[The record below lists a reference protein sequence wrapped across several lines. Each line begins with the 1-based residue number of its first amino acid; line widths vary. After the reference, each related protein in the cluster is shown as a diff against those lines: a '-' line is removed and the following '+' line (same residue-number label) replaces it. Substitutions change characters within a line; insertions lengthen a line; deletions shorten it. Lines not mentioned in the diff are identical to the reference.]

1 MILKNL
7 PVFDCYLSYCIY
19 LLNFFENKKMTK
31 ILQQFCSK
39 LNMLFS
45 FYQAKFTS
53 SKYLSLAVTLYR
65 NKNFFPKSYDLLMPS
80 NFHLLL
86 KLQVLVFAYKET
98 LIVSIFFCPPP
109 TPLPHSIS
117 TGQLQWVSNFI
128 QACLAN
134 CYLYTSIVYYHFMIF
149 VYFYIHVYKGLFLI

>member
-1 MILKNL
+1 MIFKKL

-39 LNMLFS
+39 LNMLLS
-45 FYQAKFTS
+45 FYQSKFTS
-53 SKYLSLAVTLYR
+53 SKCLSLSVTLYR
-65 NKNFFPKSYDLLMPS
+65 NKNFFPRNYDLLMPS
-80 NFHLLL
+80 NFYLLL
-86 KLQVLVFAYKET
+86 KLQVYKET

-109 TPLPHSIS
+109 LPHSIS
-117 TGQLQWVSNFI
+117 TGQLQWVLNFI
-128 QACLAN
+128 QASLAN

-149 VYFYIHVYKGLFLI
+149 VYSYIHVYKGLF